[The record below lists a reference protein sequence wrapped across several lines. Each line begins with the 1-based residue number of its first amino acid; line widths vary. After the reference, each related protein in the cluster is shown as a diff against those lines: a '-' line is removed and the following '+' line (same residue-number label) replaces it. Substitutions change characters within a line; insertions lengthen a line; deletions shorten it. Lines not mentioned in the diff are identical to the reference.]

1 MKRLLLTLLLVYAN
15 TSYADYYSTT
25 QVCEVEQT
33 ILLVGHAPVTI
44 KKTISLRIEAA
55 GTPQNYFIEAVLDG
69 WTISSRKDSRPKR
82 WVDRFMNPDRI
93 WVYESTG
100 SNPNTATSWIDIDR
114 ISRVIKAMTAVPG
127 SRSDYTGICKD
138 ARPM

>member
-33 ILLVGHAPVTI
+33 ILLVGHAPVNI
-44 KKTISLRIEAA
+44 KKTISLRIEA
-55 GTPQNYFIEAVLDG
+55 QDYFIEAVLDG
-69 WTISSRKDSRPKR
+69 WTISSRKDSRSKR
-82 WVDRFMNPDRI
+82 WVNSWMNPDRI

-100 SNPNTATSWIDIDR
+100 SNPNTATSWIDINR
-114 ISRVIKAMTAVPG
+114 ISRVMKAMTAVPG
-127 SRSDYTGICKD
+127 SRSDYTGICRD